1 MSLFWRTLRPLTY
14 VGAAVGVMAGPLAA
28 QEYHQAPVL
37 DALVDAGELPPVEE
51 RLPDSPEVIE
61 PLESIGTYGGKLRR
75 VLGGSN
81 DHNSILRFVGPQGL
95 TRWAPDFSEVVPNVA
110 ESWETN
116 EEGNEFTFHLREGMK
131 WSDGEPFTADD
142 IMFFVNDLLHNE
154 EFYPNPP
161 ARFVVDGEAMTA
173 EKVDD
178 YTVTLK
184 FAAPYGTFLTE
195 LATPLAQEP
204 VLWAKHYCQQYH
216 PAYNENVQEMVE
228 ETEAVEDWP
237 ALFRLKCGEVEAPN
251 RWANAERPV
260 LDPWV
265 VTGDGYSAGATQ
277 VVMTRNPYFWQVD
290 TEGNQLPYI
299 DTLEMNVAQDNETLV
314 LEAIAG
320 NIDMQ
325 RRRISGL
332 GNKPVFAENADKA
345 NIDIL
350 DMVNSNS
357 NTMAIHFNHT
367 HKDPM
372 MRDVL
377 RNKDVRIALSLG
389 IDREEIIDIVYQGQG
404 EPWQIGP
411 RPSHKLYNEQLGRQY
426 TEYDPDR
433 ANELLDEAGFAERD
447 SEGYR
452 LLPNGERFVFD
463 VQYTGIEQPDW
474 GDALEIIAEQWE
486 ELGIELNISS
496 VERSI
501 YYSRGEA
508 NEHDFMVWGAP
519 GGLDPTLSP
528 RDVLA
533 VHPQASWFAIPW
545 ARWYLSGGEQGEE
558 PTESMKTRLALYDE
572 FKQEPDQEAAMA
584 IFRRIHQM
592 AADEFEI
599 IGVSLAPNLVGVVKR
614 NLMNVPDQIPS
625 SWMYP
630 DPFPTL
636 PVTYYWAEE

>member
-1 MSLFWRTLRPLTY
+1 MSKFRPI
-14 VGAAVGVMAGPLAA
+14 APLAA
-28 QEYHQAPVL
+28 LAAGALMIPMAAFAANEAPMLADRV
-37 DALVDAGELPPVEE
+37 AAGDLPPVDE
-51 RLPDSPEVIE
+51 RLPNAPEVIAPYE
-61 PLESIGTYGGKLRR
+61 AIGTYGGTLRR

-81 DHNSILRFVGPQGL
+81 DHNSILRVVSPQGL
-95 TRWAPDFSEVVPNVA
+95 TRWKADFSGVIPNVA
-110 ESWETN
+110 ESWTTN
-116 EEGNEFTFHLREGMK
+116 AEGSEFTFKLREGMR
-131 WSDGEPFTADD
+131 WSDGHPLTADD
-142 IMFFVNDLLHNE
+142 IMFYVEDLLQNE
-154 EFYPNPP
+154 EFYPNAP
-161 ARFVVDGEAMTA
+161 ARYVVGGEPMTA
-173 EKVDD
+173 EKIDD

-204 VLWAKHYCQQYH
+204 VLWAKHYCSQFH
-216 PAYNENVQEMVE
+216 PAYNSNVQDLVDA
-228 ETEAVEDWP
+228 TEAVEDWP
-237 ALFRLKCGEVEAPN
+237 GLFRLRCGEVEAPN
-251 RWANAERPV
+251 RWANAERPT

-265 VTGDGYSAGATQ
+265 VVGDGYDAGATQ
-277 VVMTRNPYFWQVD
+277 VVMERNPYFWQVD
-290 TEGNQLPYI
+290 TDGNQLPYI
-299 DTLEMNVAQDNETLV
+299 DRLEMNVAQDNQAIV

-332 GNKPVFAENADKA
+332 ANKPVFAENAA
-345 NIDIL
+345 SGGYEIL
-350 DMVNSNS
+350 DMINSNS
-357 NTMAIHFNHT
+357 NVMAIHFNHT
-367 HKDPM
+367 HKDPVM
-372 MRDVL
+372 RELFRNRDV
-377 RNKDVRIALSLG
+377 RVALSLA

-411 RPSHKLYNEQLGRQY
+411 RPTHVLYNEQLGRQH

-433 ANELLDEAGFAERD
+433 ANELLDAAGYADRD
-447 SEGYR
+447 GEGYR
-452 LLPNGERFVFD
+452 LLPDGRRLTFN

-474 GDALEIIAEQWE
+474 GDALEIIDEQWE
-486 ELGIELNISS
+486 EIGVDLNIGS

-545 ARWYLSGGEQGEE
+545 TRWYLSGGSDGEE
-558 PTESMKTRLALYDE
+558 PSATMVERLALYDA
-572 FKQEPDQEAAMA
+572 FKQEADQDKALD
-584 IFRRIHQM
+584 IFRQIHQI

-599 IGVSLAPNLVGVVKR
+599 IGISLAPNLVGVVNTELR
-614 NLMNVPDQIPS
+614 NVPRQIPA

-630 DPFPTL
+630 DPGPTL
-636 PVTYYWAEE
+636 PQTYFYAN

>member
-1 MSLFWRTLRPLTY
+1 MTSTWCVLRPITLAM
-14 VGAAVGVMAGPLAA
+14 AAAGILAFPLAA
-28 QEYHQAPVL
+28 VAYHQAPML
-37 DALVDAGELPPVEE
+37 DGQDLPPVDE
-51 RLPDSPEVIE
+51 RLPASPEVVT
-61 PLESIGTYGGKLRR
+61 PLDAVGTYGGTLRR

-81 DHNSILRFVGPQGL
+81 DHNSILRIVSPQGL
-95 TRWAPDFSEVVPNVA
+95 TRWKADFSEVIPNLA

-116 EEGNEFTFHLREGMK
+116 ESGSEFTFKLRQGMK
-131 WSDGEPFTADD
+131 WSDGAPFTADD
-142 IMFFVNDLLHNE
+142 IVFFVDDLLHNK

-178 YTVTLK
+178 HTVTLK

-204 VLWAKHYCQQYH
+204 VLWAKHYCQQFH
-216 PAYNENVQEMVE
+216 PTYNPDVQAMVDA
-228 ETEAVEDWP
+228 TEAVEDWP
-237 ALFRLKCGEVEAPN
+237 GLFRLKCGEVEAPN
-251 RWANAERPV
+251 RWANAERPT

-265 VTGDGYSAGATQ
+265 VSGDGYTAGSTQ
-277 VVMTRNPYFWQVD
+277 VVMERNPYFWQVD

-299 DTLEMNVAQDNETLV
+299 DRLEMNVAQDNETLV
-314 LEAIAG
+314 LDAIAG

-325 RRRISGL
+325 RRRIDNL
-332 GNKPVFAENADKA
+332 ANKPVFAENAEKGGFE
-345 NIDIL
+345 IL
-350 DMVNSNS
+350 DIVNSNS
-357 NTMAIHFNHT
+357 NSMAIHFNHT
-367 HKDPM
+367 HKDPV
-372 MRDVL
+372 MRELL
-377 RNKDVRIALSLG
+377 RNKDVRIALSLA
-389 IDREEIIDIVYQGQG
+389 IDRDEIIDIVYQGQG

-411 RPSHKLYNEQLGRQY
+411 RPSHVLYNEQLGRQH
-426 TEYDPDR
+426 TDYDPDK
-433 ANELLDEAGFAERD
+433 ANELLDAAGYAERD
-447 SEGYR
+447 GDDFR
-452 LLPNGERFVFD
+452 LLPDGRRLTFN

-474 GDALEIIAEQWE
+474 GDALEIISEHWAEVGVE
-486 ELGIELNISS
+486 VNVSS

-545 ARWYLSGGEQGEE
+545 TRWYLSGGSEGEE
-558 PTESMKTRLALYDE
+558 PSESMKTRLALYDD
-572 FKQEPDQEAAMA
+572 FKKEPDQEKALD
-584 IFRRIHQM
+584 IFRQIHQM

-599 IGVSLAPNLVGVVKR
+599 IGVSLAANLVGVVNK
-614 NLMNVPDQIPS
+614 NLRNVPGQIPG

-630 DPFPTL
+630 DPGPTL
-636 PVTYYWAEE
+636 PQSWYYAN

>member
-1 MSLFWRTLRPLTY
+1 MTVFWRGLRPLTFA
-14 VGAAVGVMAGPLAA
+14 GTALGVMLGPLSALAYQEAPALAERVAA
-28 QEYHQAPVL
+28 G
-37 DALVDAGELPPVEE
+37 DLPPVEE
-51 RLPDSPEVIE
+51 RLPESPEVVT
-61 PLESIGTYGGKLRR
+61 PFESVGTYGGKIRR

-95 TRWAPDFSEVVPNVA
+95 TRWAPDFSEVVPNIA
-110 ESWETN
+110 EGWDVN
-116 EEGNEFTFHLREGMK
+116 EDGSEFTFHLREGMK

-142 IMFFVNDLLHNE
+142 IMFFVEDLLHNE
-154 EFYPNPP
+154 EFFPNPP
-161 ARFVVDGEAMTA
+161 ARFVVNGEAMTA

-204 VLWAKHYCQQYH
+204 VLWAKHYCAQFH
-216 PAYNENVQEMVE
+216 PDYNDDVQSMVE

-251 RWANAERPV
+251 RWANAERPT

-265 VTGDGYSAGATQ
+265 VVEGGEYNAGATQ
-277 VVMTRNPYFWQVD
+277 VVMERNPYFWQVD
-290 TEGNQLPYI
+290 TDGNQLPYI
-299 DTLEMNVAQDNETLV
+299 DMVEQNVAQDNETLV

-332 GNKPVFAENADKA
+332 ANKPVFAENAEKA
-345 NIDIL
+345 GINIL

-367 HKDPM
+367 HKDPV
-372 MRDVL
+372 MREMI
-377 RNKDVRIALSLG
+377 RNKMVREALSLA

-411 RPSHKLYNEQLGRQY
+411 RPDHVLYNEQLGTQY
-426 TEYDPDR
+426 TDYDPDR
-433 ANELLDEAGFAERD
+433 ANELLDEAGYAERD
-447 SEGYR
+447 DDGYR
-452 LLPNGERFVFD
+452 LLSDGRRFTFN

-474 GDALEIIAEQWE
+474 GDSLEIISEQWE
-486 ELGIELNISS
+486 DIGVELNISS

-545 ARWYLSGGEQGEE
+545 TRWYLSGGVDGEE
-558 PTESMKTRLALYDE
+558 PTESMKKRLELYDA
-572 FKQEPDQEAAMA
+572 FKKEADQEKALD
-584 IFRRIHQM
+584 IFREIHQM
-592 AADEFEI
+592 AAEELEI
-599 IGVSLAPNLVGVVKR
+599 IGISLAPNLVGVVKKD
-614 NLMNVPDQIPS
+614 LGNVPPSIPA

-630 DPFPTL
+630 DPAPTL
-636 PVTYYWAEE
+636 PATYYWKQ

>member
-1 MSLFWRTLRPLTY
+1 MTINRTTASLATL
-14 VGAAVGVMAGPLAA
+14 AAGVMMFPLAA
-28 QEYHQAPVL
+28 LAANEAPVL
-37 DALVDAGELPPVEE
+37 AEQVAAGTLPPVDE
-51 RLPDSPEVIE
+51 RLPSQPEVIE
-61 PLESIGTYGGKLRR
+61 PLDEIGTYGGKLRR

-81 DHNSILRFVGPQGL
+81 DHNSILRIVSPQGL
-95 TRWAPDFSEVVPNVA
+95 TRWNPDFTAVVPNIA
-110 ESWETN
+110 ESWTTN
-116 EEGNEFTFHLREGMK
+116 DEGSEFTFKLREGMK
-131 WSDGEPFTADD
+131 WSDGQPLTADD
-142 IMFFVNDLLHNE
+142 IMFYVDDLLQNE

-161 ARFVVDGEAMTA
+161 ARYVVDGEVMTA
-173 EKVDD
+173 EKIDD

-204 VLWAKHYCQQYH
+204 VLWAKHYCMQFH
-216 PAYNENVQEMVE
+216 PTYNPDVQAMVDASA
-228 ETEAVEDWP
+228 AVEDWP
-237 ALFRLKCGEVEAPN
+237 GLFRLSCGEVEAPN
-251 RWANAERPV
+251 RWANSERPT

-265 VTGDGYSAGATQ
+265 VVGDGYDAGATQ
-277 VVMTRNPYFWQVD
+277 VVMERNPYFWQVD

-299 DTLEMNVAQDNETLV
+299 DRLEMNVAQDNQTIV

-325 RRRISGL
+325 RRRIDNLS
-332 GNKPVFAENADKA
+332 NKPVFAENAKKGEYE
-345 NIDIL
+345 IL
-350 DMVNSNS
+350 DMINSSS
-357 NTMAIHFNHT
+357 NAMVLHMNHT
-367 HKDPM
+367 HKDPV
-372 MRDVL
+372 MRELL
-377 RNKDVRIALSLG
+377 RNKDVRVALSLG
-389 IDREEIIDIVYQGQG
+389 IDRDEIIDIVYQGQG

-411 RPSHKLYNEQLGRQY
+411 RPSHPLYNEQLGRQH

-433 ANELLDEAGFAERD
+433 ANELLDAAGYAERD
-447 SEGYR
+447 DEGFR
-452 LLPNGERFVFD
+452 LLPDGRRMTFNVE
-463 VQYTGIEQPDW
+463 YTGIEQPDW

-486 ELGIELNISS
+486 DIGVDVNSKS

-545 ARWYLSGGEQGEE
+545 TRWYLSAGVDGEE
-558 PTESMKTRLALYDE
+558 PTESMKERLALYDA
-572 FKQEPDQEAAMA
+572 FKKEADQDKALD
-584 IFRRIHQM
+584 IFRQIHQI

-599 IGVSLAPNLVGVVKR
+599 FGVSLAPNLVGVVKK
-614 NLMNVPDQIPS
+614 NLRNVPRQIPA

-630 DPFPTL
+630 DPGPTL
-636 PVTYYWAEE
+636 PQTYFYAN

>member
-1 MSLFWRTLRPLTY
+1 MTLFWRVLRPMTFAG
-14 VGAAVGVMAGPLAA
+14 VAAGLMAGPLAA
-28 QEYHQAPVL
+28 QEYSQAPML
-37 DALVDAGELPPVEE
+37 DDMDLPPVAE
-51 RLPDSPEVIE
+51 RLPVNPEVIE
-61 PLESIGTYGGKLRR
+61 PLDSIGTYGGKLRR

-81 DHNSILRFVGPQGL
+81 DHNSILRIVGPQGL
-95 TRWAPDFSEVVPNVA
+95 TRWAPDFSGVVPNVA

-116 EEGNEFTFHLREGMK
+116 EDGSEFTFHLREGMK

-142 IMFFVNDLLHNE
+142 IVFFVDDLLHNE
-154 EFYPNPP
+154 EFYPTPP
-161 ARFVVDGEAMTA
+161 ARFVVNGEVMTA

-178 YTVTLK
+178 YTVKLK
-184 FAAPYGTFLTE
+184 FAGSYGTFLTE

-204 VLWAKHYCQQYH
+204 VIWAKHYCQQFH
-216 PAYNENVQEMVE
+216 PTYNENVQEQVDA
-228 ETEAVEDWP
+228 TEAVEDWP
-237 ALFRLKCGEVEAPN
+237 ALFRLECGEVEAPN
-251 RWANAERPV
+251 RWSNPDRPT

-265 VTGDGYSAGATQ
+265 MTENAYSAGATQ

-299 DTLEMNVAQDNETLV
+299 DTLEMNVAQDNEAIV

-325 RRRISGL
+325 RRKIDNL
-332 GNKPVFAENADKA
+332 ANKPVFAENMEKGDYK
-345 NIDIL
+345 IL
-350 DMVNSNS
+350 DMINSNS
-357 NTMAIHFNHT
+357 NSMAIHFNHT
-367 HKDPM
+367 HKDPV
-372 MRDVL
+372 MREVI

-411 RPSHKLYNEQLGRQY
+411 RPSHPLFNDQLGHQY
-426 TEYDPDR
+426 TEYDPDK
-433 ANELLDEAGFAERD
+433 ANELLDAAGLDQRD
-447 SEGYR
+447 SEGFR
-452 LLPNGERFVFD
+452 LLPNGERFTFD

-486 ELGIELNISS
+486 DIGVDLNVSS

-545 ARWYLSGGEQGEE
+545 TRWYLTGGKQGEE
-558 PTESMKTRLALYDE
+558 PSESMKKRLELYDQYKAE
-572 FKQEPDQEAAMA
+572 ADQEKANE
-584 IFRRIHQM
+584 IFRQIHQM

-599 IGVSLAPNLVGVVKR
+599 IGISLAPNLVGVIK
-614 NLMNVPDQIPS
+614 NGLKNVPMSIPS

-630 DPFPTL
+630 DPAPVL
-636 PVTYYWAEE
+636 PQTWYWEK